1 MYSLRK
7 VSRDNVES
15 NVFLGKNYSVLK
27 KDHSPV
33 EFENALEAYYG
44 PKKNDELLLDL
55 IYAFIDCNCI
65 LYPLSKDY
73 QNYIVS
79 ENGNTY
85 QNLTFK

>member
-7 VSRDNVES
+7 VSKDNVD
-15 NVFLGKNYSVLK
+15 FDTYLGKSFATIR

-33 EFENALEAYYG
+33 EFEEALESYYG
-44 PKKNDELLLDL
+44 PKKNNEELIER
-55 IYAFIDCNCI
+55 IYAFIDCNSI
-65 LYPLSKDY
+65 LYPLSKNY

-85 QNLTFK
+85 KNLTFR